1 MSYFE
6 SNKLKQIVAL
16 AVIILLGGFL
26 FVTVS
31 GFIPAFLGAVIF
43 FIICSRPVL
52 FFMNKLRLNRGLAVA
67 IVMVL
72 SFLVIIIPV
81 FSITYLLI
89 SKISTM
95 FSESHN
101 FYGEIQNLN
110 SLINAKYGINIL
122 APENL
127 VKLQT
132 GITNFIPNLLGQTMS
147 ILADVAIMYFILFY
161 LLYTETSMEK
171 SIVRFLPYTIE
182 NAHLFAKE
190 LVSQTYS
197 NVIGAPLLAIIQA
210 GFAIL
215 GFWIFGLNEP
225 VFWGLM
231 CGFLSFIPFVG
242 SALVWFPAGIILAS
256 SGSYWQGIAILIYG
270 AVVIINVDN
279 IFRFI
284 LQKKIADIHPLVTVF
299 GVIIGLKWFGIP
311 GIIFG
316 PLLISY
322 FLIMIKIYRAEYGS
336 KNYMSAETAF
346 SNDNSSIDNPSEN
359 LKS

>member
-6 SNKLKQIVAL
+6 SNKIKQIVAIT
-16 AVIILLGGFL
+16 VIVVLGGFL
-26 FVTVS
+26 LVTLS

-43 FIICSRPVL
+43 YVICAPVVHFII
-52 FFMNKLRLNRGLAVA
+52 NKSGLKRGLTVA
-67 IVMVL
+67 IVLIL

-81 FSITYLLI
+81 FSITYLLV
-89 SKISTM
+89 SKVSTI

-101 FYGEIQNLN
+101 FYGEIQRLNL
-110 SLINAKYGINIL
+110 LINTRYGINIL
-122 APENL
+122 APENI

-132 GITNFIPNLLGQTMS
+132 GITNFIPNLLGQTMN
-147 ILADVAIMYFILFY
+147 ILADIAIMYFILFY
-161 LLYTETSMEK
+161 LLFTETSMEK
-171 SIVRFLPYTIE
+171 NIVRFLPYTKE

-197 NVIGAPLLAIIQA
+197 NVIGAPLLALIQA
-210 GFAIL
+210 CFAIL

-231 CGFLSFIPFVG
+231 CGFLSFIPFIG
-242 SALVWFPAGIILAS
+242 SALVWVPAGIILAA
-256 SGSYWQGIAILIYG
+256 SGAYWQGIAILIYG

-299 GVIIGLKWFGIP
+299 GVIIGLKWFGLP

-322 FLIMIKIYRAEYGS
+322 FLIMIKIYRTEYGDR
-336 KNYMSAETAF
+336 NYISSEVHSDKETL
-346 SNDNSSIDNPSEN
+346 SPENSQEKLQS
-359 LKS
+359 

>member
-16 AVIILLGGFL
+16 AIIVLLGGFL

-31 GFIPAFLGAVIF
+31 DFIPAFLGAVIF
-43 FIICSRPVL
+43 FIICSSPML
-52 FFMNKLRLNRGLAVA
+52 FFINKLKLKRGMAVA
-67 IVMVL
+67 IVLLL

-81 FSITYLLI
+81 FSVTYLLI
-89 SKISTM
+89 NKVSAM

-101 FYGEIQNLN
+101 FYVEIQNLN
-110 SLINAKYGINIL
+110 SFINTKYGVNIL

-132 GITNFIPNLLGQTMS
+132 EITNFIPNLLGQTMS
-147 ILADVAIMYFILFY
+147 ILADIAIMYFILFY
-161 LLYTETSMEK
+161 LLYSETSMEK
-171 SIVRFLPYTIE
+171 SIVRFLPYTRE

-215 GFWIFGLNEP
+215 GFWIFGLKEP

-242 SALVWFPAGIILAS
+242 SALVWLPAGIILAS
-256 SGSYWQGIAILIYG
+256 SGAYWQGIAILIYG
-270 AVVIINVDN
+270 VVVIINVDN
-279 IFRFI
+279 VFRFI

-299 GVIIGLKWFGIP
+299 GVIIGLNWFGIP

-322 FLIMIKIYRAEYGS
+322 FLIMIKIYRAEYGN
-336 KNYMSAETAF
+336 KNYMSSKTAF
-346 SNDNSSIDNPSEN
+346 SNDNSSVENSSEN

>member
-1 MSYFE
+1 MGYFE

-16 AVIILLGGFL
+16 SGIALIGGFL
-26 FVTVS
+26 LVTLS
-31 GFIPAFLGAVIF
+31 GFIPAFLGSVIF
-43 FIICSRPVL
+43 YVICSPFVL
-52 FFMNKLRLNRGLAVA
+52 FLMSKIKLKRGLAVA
-67 IVMVL
+67 IVLLL

-81 FSITYLLI
+81 FGLTYLLI
-89 SKISTM
+89 SKISMM
-95 FSESHN
+95 FSSSHN
-101 FYGEIQNLN
+101 FYLEIQNLN
-110 SLINAKYGINIL
+110 TSINTNYGVNIL

-127 VKLQT
+127 IKLQSE
-132 GITNFIPNLLGQTMS
+132 ITNFIPNLLGQTMS
-147 ILADVAIMYFILFY
+147 ILADIAIMYFILFY
-161 LLYTETSMEK
+161 LLYIETPMEK
-171 SIVRFLPYTIE
+171 SIVRFLPYKTE
-182 NAHLFAKE
+182 NAHLFTKE

-197 NVIGAPLLAIIQA
+197 NVIGAPLLALIQG
-210 GFAIL
+210 GFAVL

-242 SALVWFPAGIILAS
+242 SALIWVPAGIILAS
-256 SGSYWQGIAILIYG
+256 SGAYWQGAAILIYG

-279 IFRFI
+279 VFRFV

-322 FLIMIKIYRAEYGS
+322 LLIMIKIYHTEYGD
-336 KNYMSAETAF
+336 KNF
-346 SNDNSSIDNPSEN
+346 ISSVTPLNNENVPTENPDEYI
-359 LKS
+359 

>member
-6 SNKLKQIVAL
+6 SHKLKQIVAL
-16 AVIILLGGFL
+16 AGIVLLGGFL
-26 FVTVS
+26 LVTLS
-31 GFIPAFLGAVIF
+31 GFIPAFLGSVIF
-43 FIICSRPVL
+43 YVICSPFVL
-52 FFMNKLRLNRGLAVA
+52 FLMNKIKLKRGLAVA
-67 IVMVL
+67 ITLIL

-81 FSITYLLI
+81 FGLTYLLI
-89 SKISTM
+89 SKVSTM
-95 FSESHN
+95 FSASHN
-101 FYGEIQNLN
+101 FFAEIQNLN
-110 SLINAKYGINIL
+110 SYINTNYGINIL
-122 APENL
+122 SPDNL

-132 GITNFIPNLLGQTMS
+132 EVTNFIPNLLGQTIN
-147 ILADVAIMYFILFY
+147 ILADIAIMYFILFY

-171 SIVRFLPYTIE
+171 SIVRFLPYKKE

-197 NVIGAPLLAIIQA
+197 NVIGAPLLALIQ
-210 GFAIL
+210 GCFAVF

-242 SALVWFPAGIILAS
+242 SALVWFPAGIILTAS
-256 SGSYWQGIAILIYG
+256 GDYWHGIAILIYG
-270 AVVIINVDN
+270 IVVISNMDNV
-279 IFRFI
+279 FRFV

-322 FLIMIKIYRAEYGS
+322 LLIMIKIYRTEYGERNFIS
-336 KNYMSAETAF
+336 
-346 SNDNSSIDNPSEN
+346 SNVQMTDEKLSTENSPDNIE
-359 LKS
+359 L

>member
-16 AVIILLGGFL
+16 AVIVLLGGFL
-26 FVTVS
+26 LFTLS

-43 FIICSRPVL
+43 FIICSPPML
-52 FFMNKLRLNRGLAVA
+52 FLINKLKLKRGIAIA
-67 IVMVL
+67 IVLLL

-89 SKISTM
+89 SKVSTM
-95 FSESHN
+95 FSASHD

-110 SLINAKYGINIL
+110 SFINTKYGVNIL

-127 VKLQT
+127 LKLQT
-132 GITNFIPNLLGQTMS
+132 EITNFIPNLLGQTMS
-147 ILADVAIMYFILFY
+147 ILADIAIMYFILFY
-161 LLYTETSMEK
+161 LLYRETSMET
-171 SIVRFLPYTIE
+171 SIVRFLPYKKE

-225 VFWGLM
+225 VFWGIM

-242 SALVWFPAGIILAS
+242 SALVWFPAGVILAT
-256 SGSYWQGIAILIYG
+256 SGAYWQGISLLIYG
-270 AVVIINVDN
+270 IVVIINVDN
-279 IFRFI
+279 VFRFI

-311 GIIFG
+311 GVIFG

-322 FLIMIKIYRAEYGS
+322 LLIMVKIYRTEYGN
-336 KNYMSAETAF
+336 KNYI
-346 SNDNSSIDNPSEN
+346 SSEGILKDEDKPIDNTIINPDI
-359 LKS
+359 